1 MAITSIQKNKILR
14 VINVFETGVPDGKYD
29 SISIYKDGTVN
40 GVKVYQITYGRSQ
53 TTEFGNLKR
62 MLELY
67 ISRNGMFAASFRKFM
82 SKIGKLPSLKDNVEF
97 KSLLKTAAKQDAI
110 MRQTQ
115 DEFFDIYYYQP
126 AFNWFAGQQFTSALS
141 MLVIYDSF
149 IHSGSIPL
157 FLRQKFAERTP
168 LNGGDE
174 KNWIKQYVDV
184 RNNWLKT
191 HSNTILQKTI
201 YRTQC
206 FKNQIKTN
214 NWELAQTIVAN
225 GTPIS

>member
-14 VINVFETGVPDGKYD
+14 VINVFETGTPDGKYD

-67 ISRNGMFAASFRKFM
+67 ISRNGLYAAQFRKFM

-97 KSLLKTAAKQDAI
+97 KSLLKTAARQDAI

-184 RNNWLKT
+184 RHNWLKT
-191 HSNTILQKTI
+191 HPNTILQKTI

-214 NWELAQTIVAN
+214 NWDLTQTIIAN

>member
-67 ISRNGMFAASFRKFM
+67 ISRNGMFAAPFRKFM

-97 KSLLKTAAKQDAI
+97 KSLLKTAAKQDVI

-184 RNNWLKT
+184 RHNWLKT

-214 NWELAQTIVAN
+214 NWDLAQTIVAN

>member
-67 ISRNGMFAASFRKFM
+67 ISRNGMFAAPFRKFM

-97 KSLLKTAAKQDAI
+97 KSLLKAAAKQDAI

-184 RNNWLKT
+184 RHNWLKT

-214 NWELAQTIVAN
+214 NWDLAQTIVAN

>member
-14 VINVFETGVPDGKYD
+14 VINVFETGTPDGKYD

-67 ISRNGMFAASFRKFM
+67 ISRNGLYAAQFRKFM

-97 KSLLKTAAKQDAI
+97 KSLLKTAARQDAI

-184 RNNWLKT
+184 RHNWLKT
-191 HSNTILQKTI
+191 HPNTILQKTI

-214 NWELAQTIVAN
+214 NWDLTQTIIAN
-225 GTPIS
+225 GTSIS